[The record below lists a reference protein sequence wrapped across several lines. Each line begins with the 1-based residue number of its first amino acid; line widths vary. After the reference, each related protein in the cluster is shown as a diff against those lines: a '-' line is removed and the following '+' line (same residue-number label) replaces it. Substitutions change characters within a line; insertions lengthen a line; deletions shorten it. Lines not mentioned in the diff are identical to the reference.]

1 MTLSNSVTNHG
12 QIKPD
17 NEFLGGTLI
26 TLDNFKFDVESGM
39 FTDHDGFGYFFKDG
53 EVIKDKKIY
62 PSDLYLLDTK
72 NFTHILWYN
81 K

>member
-1 MTLSNSVTNHG
+1 MSDNKYLGGIIV
-12 QIKPD
+12 PL
-17 NEFLGGTLI
+17 NEFKDAVTG
-26 TLDNFKFDVESGM
+26 GM